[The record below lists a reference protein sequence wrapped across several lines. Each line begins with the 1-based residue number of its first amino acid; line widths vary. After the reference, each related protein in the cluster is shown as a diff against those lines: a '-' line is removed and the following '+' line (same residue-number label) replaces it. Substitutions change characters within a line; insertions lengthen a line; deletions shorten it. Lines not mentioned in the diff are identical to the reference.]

1 MKLPFKIKPSAQAF
15 RASFFINIIALIF
28 YFILNGGFSIN
39 DLGYFLLTFFTASII
54 LENFLTS
61 YKSRLEEINILKD
74 QENYRREFLG
84 NVSHEL
90 KTPLFT
96 IQGYIL
102 TLIEGALKDKKVR
115 GKYLRRSAKGVDRLI
130 SIVKDL
136 DLITQFESGIKT
148 VDKTNFNI
156 YELIENVYDLMEFE
170 SEKNNIKLLINN
182 KNITTVTVNADKER
196 ILQVL
201 TNLIVNSIKYG
212 KENGYTEVKVEE
224 YDKDRIIVRV
234 KDNGEGIEDE
244 HLPRLFERFYRID
257 KNRSRKKGGSGLGL
271 SIVKHIIDD
280 LAFTQNIIT
289 TKNDILSILKK
300 IQDLDPP
307 GVGARSLQ
315 ECLLIQLN
323 KKTNSKESIFN
334 SIKIIESEFEL
345 FSKKKFTKLSEKLN
359 LSDSELKAAINEIS
373 KLNPKPGGS
382 ITSEF
387 SNNTIIPDFILKI
400 QDGELIVELNK
411 RNSPELKLSNSYKDI
426 LEGYKNDPNKS
437 KSQNQA
443 IQFLKQKL
451 DSAKWFIEAVEQR
464 YQTLFQT
471 VNAIVTF
478 QNDYFL
484 SGEESDLKP
493 MILKDIAEKINM
505 DISTVSRVANSKY
518 IDTPYG
524 IKLLK
529 SYFSEGMVN
538 KDGDEISTIEI
549 KKTLKLIIESEDKA
563 KPLSDI
569 ELSENLSNKGYK
581 VARRTVSKYREQL
594 DIPVARLRKELQ

>member
-1 MKLPFKIKPSAQAF
+1 MKLPFKIQPSKQAF

-28 YFILNGGFSIN
+28 YFILVGGFSTN
-39 DLGYFLLTFFTASII
+39 DLGYFILTFFTASIV

-61 YKSRLEEINILKD
+61 YKTRLEEINILKD

-170 SEKNNIKLLINN
+170 SEKNSTKLLVNN
-182 KNITTVTVNADKER
+182 ENNSPVIVNADKER

-271 SIVKHIIDD
+271 SIVKHIIE
-280 LAFTQNIIT
+280 AHQEQIFV
-289 TKNDILSILKK
+289 KSK
-300 IQDLDPP
+300 IGQ
-307 GVGARSLQ
+307 G
-315 ECLLIQLN
+315 
-323 KKTNSKESIFN
+323 T
-334 SIKIIESEFEL
+334 
-345 FSKKKFTKLSEKLN
+345 
-359 LSDSELKAAINEIS
+359 
-373 KLNPKPGGS
+373 
-382 ITSEF
+382 EF
-387 SNNTIIPDFILKI
+387 SF
-400 QDGELIVELNK
+400 
-411 RNSPELKLSNSYKDI
+411 
-426 LEGYKNDPNKS
+426 
-437 KSQNQA
+437 
-443 IQFLKQKL
+443 
-451 DSAKWFIEAVEQR
+451 
-464 YQTLFQT
+464 TLQ
-471 VNAIVTF
+471 
-478 QNDYFL
+478 
-484 SGEESDLKP
+484 
-493 MILKDIAEKINM
+493 
-505 DISTVSRVANSKY
+505 
-518 IDTPYG
+518 
-524 IKLLK
+524 
-529 SYFSEGMVN
+529 
-538 KDGDEISTIEI
+538 
-549 KKTLKLIIESEDKA
+549 
-563 KPLSDI
+563 KPLDI
-569 ELSENLSNKGYK
+569 FSL
-581 VARRTVSKYREQL
+581 
-594 DIPVARLRKELQ
+594 